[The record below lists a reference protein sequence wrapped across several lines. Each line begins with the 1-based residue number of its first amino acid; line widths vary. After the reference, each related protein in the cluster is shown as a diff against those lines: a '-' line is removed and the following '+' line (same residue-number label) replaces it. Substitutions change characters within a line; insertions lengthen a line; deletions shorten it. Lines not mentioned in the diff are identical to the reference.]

1 MVDVNWLIKL
11 GNVNI
16 KKRTNNNNNNNNNSN
31 NNNNNNNNNVQTI
44 SDTCFL
50 KHENAKMSTFNKYL

>member
-16 KKRTNNNNNNNNNSN
+16 KKRTNNNNNNNNNNSN
-31 NNNNNNNNNVQTI
+31 NNNNNNNNNNVWSVLPFI
-44 SDTCFL
+44 SL
-50 KHENAKMSTFNKYL
+50 TFVTSA

>member
-11 GNVNI
+11 GNANI
-16 KKRTNNNNNNNNNSN
+16 KKRTNNNNNNDN

-50 KHENAKMSTFNKYL
+50 KHENAKTSTFNKYL

>member
-16 KKRTNNNNNNNNNSN
+16 KKRTNNNNNNNNS
-31 NNNNNNNNNVQTI
+31 NNNNVQTI
-44 SDTCFL
+44 SDTCCL
-50 KHENAKMSTFNKYL
+50 KHENAKTSTFNKYL